1 MVTEVKLSAKRWW
14 YLMPAIFITYSLAY
28 LDRANYGFAAAAG
41 IEDDLGISK
50 STSSLIGALFFLGY
64 FFFQIPGSIY
74 AVKKSIRKLITV
86 SLFLWGVC
94 ATLTGLIHS
103 VPLLMVIRFI
113 LGVVEA
119 AVMPAML
126 IYISNWF
133 TKSERSKANT
143 FLILGN
149 PITVLWM
156 SIVSGYL
163 IDSYGWREMFIIEGF
178 PAVIWAVVWW
188 CIIRDK
194 PHEVN
199 WLTTEEKT
207 DIQTA
212 LDAEQSGIK
221 PVPNYFSAFKS
232 KSVLLLSFT
241 HFLWNIGV
249 YGFIMWLPSII
260 KNAGESLNIVKVGYL
275 SAMPYLAAIILMLAG
290 SYFSDKLQNR
300 KLFIWPLQLIAG
312 ISFLIS
318 YVIGSDYFWISYSL
332 LIVAAACMYA
342 PYGPFFALIPEL
354 LPKNVSGASTGL
366 INSFGALGSFVGA
379 WVVGYLNGVTGDND
393 ASFTLMAFSLIIAA
407 SLIFLLKHNVTRGDN
422 HNS

>member
-1 MVTEVKLSAKRWW
+1 
-14 YLMPAIFITYSLAY
+14 
-28 LDRANYGFAAAAG
+28 
-41 IEDDLGISK
+41 
-50 STSSLIGALFFLGY
+50 
-64 FFFQIPGSIY
+64 
-74 AVKKSIRKLITV
+74 
-86 SLFLWGVC
+86 
-94 ATLTGLIHS
+94 
-103 VPLLMVIRFI
+103 
-113 LGVVEA
+113 
-119 AVMPAML
+119 
-126 IYISNWF
+126 
-133 TKSERSKANT
+133 
-143 FLILGN
+143 
-149 PITVLWM
+149 
-156 SIVSGYL
+156 
-163 IDSYGWREMFIIEGF
+163 
-178 PAVIWAVVWW
+178 
-188 CIIRDK
+188 
-194 PHEVN
+194 
-199 WLTTEEKT
+199 
-207 DIQTA
+207 
-212 LDAEQSGIK
+212 
-221 PVPNYFSAFKS
+221 
-232 KSVLLLSFT
+232 
-241 HFLWNIGV
+241 
-249 YGFIMWLPSII
+249 
-260 KNAGESLNIVKVGYL
+260 SLNIVKVGYL